1 MSLDSS
7 FRKLKKEIT
16 FIGVFSIATGTTLSA
31 GFFLLPGLAAIEAR
45 ESLVIAYIIAA
56 IPLIPSMFSIIEL
69 STAMPKAGGVYY
81 FLDRTMGPMMG
92 TIGGLGTFLAL
103 ILKVAFSLI
112 GLGAYIA
119 LFFPEVEIIPVAIV
133 IALVL
138 GIINILGA
146 KSSEKIQVFLVFGL
160 LLLLIIFISGGIPE
174 LNPSR
179 VKNIFNINYSSIFST
194 AGLVYISYVGVTKVA
209 SLSEEIKSPE
219 RNLPRGILLSMIT
232 AVIIYALG
240 TTVMV
245 GVVPISE
252 LTNNLTPVA
261 TAANI
266 IFGKVGL
273 YLLSLAAL
281 FAFLSVANAGTL
293 SASRYPLAMSRD
305 HIFPKVFRI
314 LNEKGTPVFA
324 IIFTVALIIILLL
337 SLNPMGIAKL
347 ASAFQLLMFASL
359 SAAVLVMR
367 ESKIE
372 SYDPGYKSPLYPWM
386 QLFGLASSLL
396 LIIEMG
402 ILPIIFSSALLLLG
416 VLWYWFYA
424 KDKVVRRG
432 AIYHVFER
440 WGKARYD
447 GIETELRGILKEKGL
462 RKGDPFDEV
471 VDRSKTIEI
480 NKLSKFEDV
489 VEKVASELEKIIYT
503 DREEIIKHIME
514 GTRVG
519 ATPVTNSFALPH
531 FRINTIK
538 HADIVLVRSKPGISI
553 DVFDPLTHK
562 VEETKIVHGL
572 FFLVSPESNPTQ
584 HLRILAKIAGRVDDE
599 DFTNKW
605 MNAADEFELK
615 EALIYD
621 DQFCTIKINKHSKSK
636 GLIGLEIKEI
646 TIPENCLITTIRRGR
661 ESIIPKGNTIL
672 KEFDR
677 LIIMGD
683 PKGIEILRTN
693 YH

>member
-1 MSLDSS
+1 MGLDKS

-45 ESLVIAYIIAA
+45 ESLVLAYIIAA

-92 TIGGLGTFLAL
+92 TIGGLGTYLAL
-103 ILKVAFSLI
+103 VLKVAFSLI
-112 GLGAYIA
+112 GMGAYIA
-119 LFFPEVEIIPVAIV
+119 LFFPELEIIPIGISIAV
-133 IALVL
+133 IL
-138 GIINILGA
+138 GTINIFGA
-146 KSSEKIQVFLVFGL
+146 KNSEKFQVFLVFSL
-160 LLLLIIFISGGIPE
+160 LLLLIIFIAGGLPE
-174 LNPSR
+174 LNSGR
-179 VKNIFNINYSSIFST
+179 IKNIFNVDFDSIFST

-209 SLSEEIKSPE
+209 SLSEEVKNPE

-232 AVIIYALG
+232 AVVIYALG
-240 TTVMV
+240 TTIMV
-245 GVVPISE
+245 GVLPISE
-252 LTNNLTPVA
+252 LANNLTPVA
-261 TAANI
+261 SAANV

-273 YLLSLAAL
+273 YLLSVAAL

-305 HIFPKVFRI
+305 HIFPRIFRS
-314 LNEKGTPVFA
+314 LNKNGSPFVS
-324 IIFTVALIIILLL
+324 IIFTVVFIIVLLL

-359 SAAVLVMR
+359 SVAVIVMR
-367 ESKIE
+367 ESKID

-386 QLFGLASSLL
+386 QLFGVAASFL

-416 VLWYWFYA
+416 AAWYWFYA

-440 WGKARYD
+440 WGKSRYD

-462 RKGDPFDEV
+462 RKDDPFEEI
-471 VDRSKTIEI
+471 VDRSKTLEF
-480 NKLSKFEDV
+480 NKRTEFEEV
-489 VEKVASELEKIIYT
+489 VKEVASSLEKTILL
-503 DREEIIKHIME
+503 DQNEIIKHIME

-531 FRINTIK
+531 FRVNTIE
-538 HADIVLVRSKPGISI
+538 HTEMVLVRSKPGISI
-553 DVFDPLTHK
+553 DIFDPLTHE
-562 VEETKIVHGL
+562 VEDTKIVHGL
-572 FFLVSPESNPTQ
+572 FFLVSPENNPTQ

-599 DFTNKW
+599 DFTTKW
-605 MNAADEFELK
+605 MNAVDEFELK
-615 EALIYD
+615 
-621 DQFCTIKINKHSKSK
+621 
-636 GLIGLEIKEI
+636 
-646 TIPENCLITTIRRGR
+646 
-661 ESIIPKGNTIL
+661 
-672 KEFDR
+672 
-677 LIIMGD
+677 
-683 PKGIEILRTN
+683 
-693 YH
+693 